1 MHMTK
6 SYVPLFRVNQIM
18 LVFFR
23 DAWNKLGNMD
33 REVAM
38 LNYVE
43 ELKKV
48 IWESQPT
55 YAE

>member
-1 MHMTK
+1 MSICVGK
-6 SYVPLFRVNQIM
+6 CDIACC
-18 LVFFR
+18 FFR

-48 IWESQPT
+48 ILESQPT